1 MLRTCARLREIARL
15 GRNPL
20 RTTWF
25 QRLRR
30 GSYLNVECGACDYYN
45 RGSWSEPLDSS
56 RWYKTFSYCRVRQR
70 ACEPREL
77 NDRHF
82 RISLRRTLHR
92 RDVFWHARLN
102 VGLVARMVIIDVYE
116 VKLNAK
122 SEVANITTLLKLQSW
137 WTCAL
142 GIETVQRLPPF
153 LQLLLWLYTRLY
165 NAVRRST
172 IFSAFKW

>member
-1 MLRTCARLREIARL
+1 MCRSKSNTAGARNIRKTPQLAGGGAVVHAPVSPPYQLTE
-15 GRNPL
+15 PL
-20 RTTWF
+20 KTMWC
-25 QRLRR
+25 QRLRS
-30 GSYLNVECGACDYYN
+30 GSYVSVKCGVCVN
-45 RGSWSEPLDSS
+45 NWGSGSEPLDSLE
-56 RWYKTFSYCRVRQR
+56 WTHWTHVIQR

-137 WTCAL
+137 
-142 GIETVQRLPPF
+142 
-153 LQLLLWLYTRLY
+153 
-165 NAVRRST
+165 
-172 IFSAFKW
+172 

>member
-1 MLRTCARLREIARL
+1 MQKSCWEHMPDYGKLHGSEGVHWEQCGSRDFAVARTWMLNAMRATTTTIVVHELNLVLIAM
-15 GRNPL
+15 
-20 RTTWF
+20 
-25 QRLRR
+25 
-30 GSYLNVECGACDYYN
+30 V
-45 RGSWSEPLDSS
+45 
-56 RWYKTFSYCRVRQR
+56 VRQR
-70 ACEPREL
+70 GCEPREL

-92 RDVFWHARLN
+92 RDVFWQACLN
-102 VGLVARMVIIDVYE
+102 VGLVARMVIFHVCE

-142 GIETVQRLPPF
+142 GIEAVQQLPPRF